1 VNQVQKSGR
10 TQKAIGVI
18 LLVLVG
24 VIQMVFQAADL
35 EITGTMIPFLMLSMF
50 LLTVGGVV
58 LLWRGKQHAARKAA
72 PGILGD
78 ARPEVLY
85 LRPFRSDTTTFKNI
99 LEAYGKGF
107 PGMSTDEE
115 QLAEALLPFGKM
127 VAIGRPGEPLPTPGA
142 VRIYADK
149 EVLPA
154 IITEEEEKV
163 EEWKKIVDAMMRAAR
178 LVVIQAGTG
187 DNLFWELN
195 HAVRTVEPRKL
206 LIMFRGMSKKEYE
219 IFRAKFEPVLGVQLS
234 PAAELWRFFWGIS
247 GFMSFAGNWRQPRFH
262 SMGCPL
268 SRRGVKKQLR
278 FYHFTLKPVFEDF
291 GLEWNPPPVS
301 ALAVAVLIALPLL
314 LLLLLVEIIALQ
326 M

>member
-10 TQKAIGVI
+10 AQKAIGVI

-24 VIQMVFQAADL
+24 VIGMVFQADSDL
-35 EITGTMIPFLMLSMF
+35 EITGAMIPFLMLSMF

-58 LLWRGKQHAARKAA
+58 LLWRGKQHAARRAT

-85 LRPFRSDTTTFKNI
+85 LRTFRSDTTTGKNV
-99 LEAYGKGF
+99 LEAYGQGI

-142 VRIYADK
+142 VRIYAAND
-149 EVLPA
+149 
-154 IITEEEEKV
+154 
-163 EEWKKIVDAMMRAAR
+163 EWKEIVDARMRAAR
-178 LVVIQAGTG
+178 LVVIRAGAG

-195 HAVRTVEPRKL
+195 HAVRTVEPRRL

-219 IFRAKFEPVLGVQLS
+219 IFRAQVEPVLGAQLS
-234 PAAELWRFFWGIS
+234 PAAALWRFFWGIS
-247 GFMSFAGNWRQPRFH
+247 GFMSFAGDWRQPRFH

-268 SRRGVKKQLR
+268 PRRGLKKQLR
-278 FYHFTLKPVFEDF
+278 FYHFTLKPVFENF

-314 LLLLLVEIIALQ
+314 LLLLLVAMIALE